1 MTRSNH
7 RNFVLGILLIIQITF
22 LPGLSRSQQPN
33 DTQQKSPPG
42 AGDIPS
48 SNSGPILIQAKDPKK
63 LTPLERAYLDVFSIL
78 SEDNS
83 CSRFYGGTAA
93 TVALTGMVGRLRTT
107 YFDPHIAIRMKGETT
122 VFQDARTGFMFR
134 LFSTAEVNSGGSFYR
149 GNTLYDAR
157 LPLIA
162 HFQPNTKEAR
172 ATILLHELGHLVR
185 KVDNRWLLQDDGS
198 DFDLSR
204 RNTDVVLKFC
214 REQILA
220 LDNLSP
226 AEKLAR
232 LPGPPPTG
240 LASAGNGP

>member
-1 MTRSNH
+1 MTRGNH
-7 RNFVLGILLIIQITF
+7 RNFVLCILLVIQITF
-22 LPGLSRSQQPN
+22 LPGLSWSQQPN
-33 DTQQKSPPG
+33 DTQQKSTPG
-42 AGDIPS
+42 AEDIS
-48 SNSGPILIQAKDPKK
+48 SSDSGPTLVQAKDPKK
-63 LTPLERAYLDVFSIL
+63 LTQLERAYLDVFSIL

-83 CSRFYGGTAA
+83 CSRFYGGQKA
-93 TVALTGMVGRLRTT
+93 TVALTGMVGRLRST

-122 VFQDARTGFMFR
+122 IFQDARTGFSFR
-134 LFSTAEVNSGGSFYR
+134 LFSIAEVNSGGSFYR
-149 GNTLYDAR
+149 GNTLYEAR

-185 KVDNRWLLQDDGS
+185 TAKNGWLLQDDGT

-204 RNTDVVLKFC
+204 RNTDVVLKYC
-214 REQILA
+214 REQVLA

-226 AEKLAR
+226 AEKLAK
-232 LPGPPPTG
+232 LTTPPPAN